1 MSEKR
6 QPENAQPEPAPAA
19 SDREKWKECARIC
32 LLPETPNGMHAS
44 AEEAVRDYFY
54 PPDGARA
61 ARDRILALAAS
72 EKALREERDA
82 ALRSQEAYSIG
93 LNDVALE
100 LESAQR
106 TIDTLRRELA
116 EAREKGAQECD
127 AIAARI
133 REDEQ
138 RAHSR
143 IVNNPGAVERRGQS
157 IELPLIRRA
166 AEIAAQRMVAEQ
178 CAAAIRALS
187 TPTAKEGGES

>member
-72 EKALREERDA
+72 EKALRERLRATTSVAIQTARELVDER
-82 ALRSQEAYSIG
+82 
-93 LNDVALE
+93 
-100 LESAQR
+100 
-106 TIDTLRRELA
+106 DTLRRELA
-116 EAREKGAQECD
+116 EAREKAAQKCD

-143 IVNNPGAVERRGQS
+143 IVNNPRAVERRGQS
-157 IELPLIRRA
+157 VELPLVRRA
-166 AEIAAQRMVAEQ
+166 SEIAVQRMVAEQ

-187 TPTAKEGGES
+187 TPAAKEGGES